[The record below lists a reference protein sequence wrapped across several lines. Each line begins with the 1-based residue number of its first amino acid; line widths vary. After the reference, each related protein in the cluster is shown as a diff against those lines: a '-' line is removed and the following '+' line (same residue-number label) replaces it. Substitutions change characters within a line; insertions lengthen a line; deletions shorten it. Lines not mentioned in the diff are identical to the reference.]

1 MRVLAMQLTDSAK
14 PLLNKTFINV
24 EQSSHSDFE
33 MTKVDGGIE
42 VVHKERGSF
51 IVPISSISWY
61 RLDPS
66 ASVPVVTPPRRGRG
80 RPRKASTAA
89 A

>member
-1 MRVLAMQLTDSAK
+1 MRVLAMQLTANSK
-14 PLLNKTFINV
+14 PLLNNTFINV
-24 EQSSHSDFE
+24 EQASHSDFE

-42 VVHKERGSF
+42 VVHKSKGCF
-51 IVPISSISWY
+51 IIPISSISWY
-61 RLDPS
+61 RPDPS
-66 ASVPVVTPPRRGRG
+66 VVVPVAPPKRGRG